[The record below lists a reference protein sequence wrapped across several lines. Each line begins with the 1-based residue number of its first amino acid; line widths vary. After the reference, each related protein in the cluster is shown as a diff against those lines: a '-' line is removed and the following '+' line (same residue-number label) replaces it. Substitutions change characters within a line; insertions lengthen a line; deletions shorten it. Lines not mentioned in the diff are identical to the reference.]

1 MTKFLRLFAVVAA
14 LAATTLFA
22 GCGDTSKPAVM
33 QAKGKVTFKKTT
45 LAVGALVVFHP
56 VDTGLE
62 KLIGGK
68 PFGKVKE
75 DGTFQLTSYSEG
87 DGAPEGEYGVT
98 IQWEGKPKEGKL
110 SLGGE
115 GAPAGRSMIN
125 EAKYGNPQKPFTK
138 VTVKKGEAND
148 FAFDVE

>member
-1 MTKFLRLFAVVAA
+1 MNFRQSLVLTFA
-14 LAATTLFA
+14 LCGLIATS
-22 GCGDTSKPAVM
+22 GCGGSSKPATVP
-33 QAKGKVTFKKTT
+33 ATGKVTFKKTKP
-45 LAVGALVVFHP
+45 AAGAMVVFHP
-56 VDTGLE
+56 VSPDME

-68 PFGKVKE
+68 PTARKVND
-75 DGTFQLTSYSEG
+75 DGTFTLTTYEDG

-98 IQWEGKPKEGKL
+98 IQWEAKAREGKL

-138 VTVKKGEAND
+138 VTVKKGEKND
-148 FAFDVE
+148 FEFDVE